1 MGDAAMYENGDGARA
16 SKFTVVQIPPVKQAL
31 QQAAQE
37 LGVPAQPVSAG
48 FWEDKPVA
56 RRRRRP
62 LLERVLTLVPFVR
75 SWGGLL

>member
-1 MGDAAMYENGDGARA
+1 MDDAAMYDNGYSARP
-16 SKFTVVQIPPVKQAL
+16 SKIIAVQIPPVKQAL

-37 LGVPAQPVSAG
+37 FGVPAGPASAG

-56 RRRRRP
+56 RSRRRP
-62 LLERVLTLVPFVR
+62 LLDRLLMLVPFVR